1 MIGVMVLE
9 RARLFTEHMLRYV
22 VDCNWGTVEQAMA
35 EPGTK
40 YAVMVGISF
49 SVVLRID
56 YVPGPELTGEICR
69 VEISPGDTQECLVSK
84 FTQALGFALE
94 TTC

>member
-1 MIGVMVLE
+1 MDK
-9 RARLFTEHMLRYV
+9 ARLFVEHMLRYV
-22 VDCNWGTVEQAMA
+22 VECNWGTVRAAMS
-35 EPGTK
+35 EPGVK

-69 VEISPGDTQECLVSK
+69 VEIDPGDTQECLVTK
-84 FTQALGFALE
+84 FTKALGFAAE
-94 TTC
+94 SIC

>member
-1 MIGVMVLE
+1 
-9 RARLFTEHMLRYV
+9 MLRYV
-22 VDCNWGTVEQAMA
+22 VECNWGTVQQATSD
-35 EPGTK
+35 PTTK

-56 YVPGPELTGEICR
+56 YVPGPELPGEICR
-69 VEISPGDTQECLVSK
+69 VEISPADTQECLVTK
-84 FTQALGFALE
+84 FTEALGFAVE